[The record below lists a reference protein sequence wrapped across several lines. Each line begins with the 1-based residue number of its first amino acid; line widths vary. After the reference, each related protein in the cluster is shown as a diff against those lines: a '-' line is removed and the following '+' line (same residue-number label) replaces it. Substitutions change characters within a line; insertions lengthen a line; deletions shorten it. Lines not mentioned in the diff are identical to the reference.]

1 MKIKVTTDNWAA
13 EVMLFIPIQTLK
25 MPKVRVSKEKYSTVP
40 KSDTTSIQTRA
51 NPAKIAGLARGRP
64 TYNITD
70 FLNTHPGGNKIILDY
85 GGLDIT
91 NNYIFSLHS
100 MYAYNMLSKYKIG
113 SIINT
118 II

>member
-40 KSDTTSIQTRA
+40 KSETTSIQTSA
-51 NPAKIAGLARGRP
+51 NPAKMAGLARGRP

-70 FLNTHPGGNKIILDY
+70 FL
-85 GGLDIT
+85 
-91 NNYIFSLHS
+91 
-100 MYAYNMLSKYKIG
+100 YKTAVSYRLAG
-113 SIINT
+113 AFLNAVLART
-118 II
+118 